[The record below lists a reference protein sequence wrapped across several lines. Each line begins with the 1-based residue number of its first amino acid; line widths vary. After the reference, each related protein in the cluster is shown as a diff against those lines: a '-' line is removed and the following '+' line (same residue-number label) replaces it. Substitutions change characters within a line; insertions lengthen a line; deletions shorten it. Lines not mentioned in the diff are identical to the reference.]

1 VVAAEGRAKSLHST
15 GATAMLVVA
24 DPTTFIHGE
33 VTMKRRDFLA
43 ASCFAGMASV
53 SGLAQAK
60 EGDASPA
67 KQLFELRHYHLE
79 AGQKAERFAEF
90 LGQVAV
96 PAFNRI
102 GIKPVGVFR
111 IEPEDGTQDPNIYVL
126 IPHCCF
132 ESVMTATAKL
142 LADEEY
148 MKAGADVVGC
158 AKNDPAFTRVESSL
172 SLAFDHCPK
181 VEVPT
186 KEDSRVLQLRI
197 YESHNQ
203 FKAKKKVHMFNE
215 GGEID
220 IFRRTGLDPV
230 FFGETL
236 IGTRFPNL
244 TYMLGFDNMEAKEA
258 AWKAFI
264 SHPDWK
270 ECKSRPEYADTV
282 SNITNI
288 MLRPVAGSQI

>member
-1 VVAAEGRAKSLHST
+1 
-15 GATAMLVVA
+15 
-24 DPTTFIHGE
+24 
-33 VTMKRRDFLA
+33 MKRRDFLA
-43 ASCFAGMASV
+43 ASCFAGMASM
-53 SGLAQAK
+53 SALASAK
-60 EGDASPA
+60 DGNASTA
-67 KQLFELRHYHLE
+67 KQLFEMRHYHLE
-79 AGQKAERFAEF
+79 AGEKAERFTEF

-111 IEPEDGTQDPNIYVL
+111 IEPEDGTKDPNLYVL
-126 IPHCCF
+126 LPHCCF

-148 MKAGADVVGC
+148 MKAGADVLH
-158 AKNDPAFTRVESSL
+158 APKKDPAFVRVESSL
-172 SLAFDHCPK
+172 SLAFDDCPK

-186 KEDSRVLQLRI
+186 TKDSRVLQLRI

-220 IFRRTGLDPV
+220 IFRRTGLNPV
-230 FFGETL
+230 MFGETL
-236 IGTRFPNL
+236 VGTRFPNL
-244 TYMLGFDNMEAKEA
+244 TYMLAFDDMDAKIA
-258 AWKAFI
+258 GWKAFI
-264 SHPDWK
+264 AHPDWK

>member
-1 VVAAEGRAKSLHST
+1 
-15 GATAMLVVA
+15 
-24 DPTTFIHGE
+24 
-33 VTMKRRDFLA
+33 MKRRDFLA
-43 ASCFAGMASV
+43 ASCFAGMASM
-53 SGLAQAK
+53 SGLASAK
-60 EGDASPA
+60 DSDTATA
-67 KQLFELRHYHLE
+67 KQLFELRHYHFDAAE
-79 AGQKAERFAEF
+79 KAKIFAEF

-111 IEPEDGTQDPNIYVL
+111 IEPEDGSEDPNLYVL
-126 IPHCCF
+126 LPHCCF

-142 LADEEY
+142 LDDEEY
-148 MKAGADVVGC
+148 MKAGAAVVGC
-158 AKNDPAFTRVESSL
+158 AKNDPAFQRVESSL

-181 VEVPT
+181 VEVPST
-186 KEDSRVLQLRI
+186 KESRVLQLRI

-220 IFRRTGLDPV
+220 IFRRTGLNPV

-236 IGTRFPNL
+236 VGTRLPNL
-244 TYMLGFDNMEAKEA
+244 TYMLGFDNREAKEQG
-258 AWKAFI
+258 WKTFI

-270 ECKSRPEYADTV
+270 DCKSRPEYADTV